1 MHPVLPILAS
11 TVLVRLE
18 KIESN
23 VSAIKDS
30 RWVSGILGLH
40 LAYKVVIRDVRWVLG
55 DIKDS
60 RFILGFHRFILGSL
74 GFYYG
79 F

>member
-1 MHPVLPILAS
+1 M
-11 TVLVRLE
+11 RLE

-30 RWVSGILGLH
+30 RWVSGIIGLH
-40 LAYKVVIRDVRWVLG
+40 QAYKVVIRDPRWVLG

-60 RFILGFHRFILGSL
+60 RFILGFHRFILGFHRFILRSL
-74 GFYYG
+74 GF
-79 F
+79 